1 MAPKELKALRLLM
14 DNPKGLYGSEFVT
27 KSDGF
32 IGRGTVYTL
41 LERLVE
47 KGFVDEF
54 EEPATSEYQLARTRH
69 RINGKGQAAV
79 NEYCSLMGLRLAG
92 AVAG

>member
-1 MAPKELKALRLLM
+1 MAPKELKALLLLI
-14 DNPKGLYGSEFVT
+14 DNPGGLFGSEFVN
-27 KSDGF
+27 KSDGY

-47 KGFVDEF
+47 KGFVDEL

-79 NEYCSLMGLRLAG
+79 IEYCSLMGLRLAG
-92 AVAG
+92 VPAG